1 MKWLLQRIT
10 LQWSTLSVR
19 VEEQHNIE
27 LEEKERAKQARIE
40 ERKRRIE
47 QEEKYGHIILSAHG
61 QYSLCRIESE
71 DKKKEQQA
79 TTLPITVSL
88 SL

>member
-19 VEEQHNIE
+19 VKEQHNIE

-47 QEEKYGHIILSAHG
+47 EEEKYGHIIVCSWTILIM
-61 QYSLCRIESE
+61 Q
-71 DKKKEQQA
+71 D
-79 TTLPITVSL
+79 
-88 SL
+88 